1 MAEVSIKTTP
11 AAGTPTVRRGLSV
24 ATALLIAVTGAAVAI
39 VATIVVLRNEYSTRT
54 EAVVAALALLAFGIT
69 AYGLLQAVLAVIDS
83 AGERR
88 RQERT
93 VSERRQGDRA
103 RQPRQP

>member
-1 MAEVSIKTTP
+1 MAEVTIDTDTP
-11 AAGTPTVRRGLSV
+11 AGGTPPVSRGPSVTMALVIGVVGAVVAAGATV
-24 ATALLIAVTGAAVAI
+24 
-39 VATIVVLRNEYSTRT
+39 VVLRNEYSTGI
-54 EAVVAALALLAFGIT
+54 EALVAAIALAAFGVM

-103 RQPRQP
+103 RQPRK